1 MVEVQAAASEEDAE
15 KEENQ
20 EDERVIGEKRRRF
33 VFRQLNLRRARVN
46 EILIDRLFV
55 QSLIQ
60 WPRGHVDI

>member
-1 MVEVQAAASEEDAE
+1 MEVQAAASEEDAE
-15 KEENQ
+15 KEEDQ

>member
-1 MVEVQAAASEEDAE
+1 MEEVLEAASEEDAE

-46 EILIDRLFV
+46 EILIDRLIDCLF
-55 QSLIQ
+55 SL
-60 WPRGHVDI
+60 

>member
-1 MVEVQAAASEEDAE
+1 MEVQAAASEEDAE
-15 KEENQ
+15 KEEDQ

-55 QSLIQ
+55 
-60 WPRGHVDI
+60 